1 MYTGRKSDR
10 PENLGKT
17 HTFCLSGLGRGG
29 GEGREAVQLMC
40 QENCKDDRRAM
51 LSNLLGSASVQRGQT
66 HCAVS
71 TWGPLLPL
79 PHYRLSAENHK
90 PGKRYTPRTIVCLCV
105 LVYKPRVQVWKEQ
118 EEKNWQPFL
127 SNRPAHHSF
136 RFHRRLS
143 LCFSRFFSLRFSYTS
158 FFSPFFS
165 LLNEIRDKITLLLNT
180 SIAYS
185 FSIRL
190 DIIENAM

>member
-1 MYTGRKSDR
+1 MYTERKSDR

-17 HTFCLSGLGRGG
+17 HTFCLSGLGRRGR
-29 GEGREAVQLMC
+29 EGREAVQLMC
-40 QENCKDDRRAM
+40 QENCKDDRRAI

-71 TWGPLLPL
+71 TLGPLLPP

-90 PGKRYTPRTIVCLCV
+90 PGKRYTPRTIVCV

-136 RFHRRLS
+136 CFHRRLS
-143 LCFSRFFSLRFSYTS
+143 LCVFHDFSLSGFLIPRFSLH
-158 FFSPFFS
+158 FFPC
-165 LLNEIRDKITLLLNT
+165 
-180 SIAYS
+180 
-185 FSIRL
+185 
-190 DIIENAM
+190 